1 MKQPLITSDTK
12 NKEFSN
18 SIDKTLSVIDC
29 IFEEEGTFIDIQKKL
44 NLPKATL
51 HRILQSLEKYGLIE
65 KVAPTDHYRLG
76 LKFIYYSEAV
86 KTRLSIPSIAQPFL
100 QSLSA
105 SIGES
110 AGLTVLFQEHCLS
123 LASCRGEESALTS
136 NLLPF
141 PTLNCCSAGK
151 LFLSSWSDEQ
161 LTEYFSNAHLKK
173 LTHNTIITYDDFKK
187 EQAKILKNGFSCDD
201 EENEYGLFCLSVP
214 LFNHT
219 GQINANIGITAPKSR
234 LFTKDVDAIILQL
247 KDTARE
253 ISYVLIKTKCVC
265 PY

>member
-1 MKQPLITSDTK
+1 MKQDPHTPDTK
-12 NKEFSN
+12 TKEFSN

-29 IFEEEGTFIDIQKKL
+29 IFEEESTFIDIQKKL

-51 HRILQSLEKYGLIE
+51 HRILQSLEKYELIE
-65 KVAPTDHYRLG
+65 KVPSTGCYRLG

-100 QSLSA
+100 QSLA
-105 SIGES
+105 STIGE
-110 AGLTVLFQEHCLS
+110 ATGLSVLYQNHCLS
-123 LASCRGEESALTS
+123 LVSCRGEESALTS

-141 PTLNCCSAGK
+141 PMLYCSAAGK
-151 LFLSSWSDEQ
+151 LFLSTWPDEKLKQ
-161 LTEYFSNAHLKK
+161 YFENPDLKK
-173 LTHNTIITYDDFKK
+173 LTYNTIITYEDFKK
-187 EQAKILKNGFSCDD
+187 EQVQILEKGLAYDD
-201 EENEYGLFCLSVP
+201 EENEYGLFCISVP

-234 LFTKDVDAIILQL
+234 LFTQDVDAITTQL

-253 ISYVLIKTKCVC
+253 ISDVLIRTKCVC

>member
-1 MKQPLITSDTK
+1 MKQALTAPDAK

-29 IFEEEGTFIDIQKKL
+29 IFEEESTFIDIQKKL

-51 HRILQSLEKYGLIE
+51 HRILQSLEKYELIE
-65 KVAPTDHYRLG
+65 KIPPTDCYRLG

-100 QSLSA
+100 QSLSSA
-105 SIGES
+105 LGETT
-110 AGLTVLFQEHCLS
+110 GLSVLYQNHCMS
-123 LASCRGEESALTS
+123 LVSFRGEESALTS

-141 PTLNCCSAGK
+141 PTLNCSAAGK
-151 LFLSSWSDEQ
+151 LFLSTWTDEELRQYFADSD
-161 LTEYFSNAHLKK
+161 LKK
-173 LTHNTIITYDDFKK
+173 LTYNTITTYEEFKE
-187 EQAKILKNGFSCDD
+187 EQVRILEEGLAYDD
-201 EENEYGLFCLSVP
+201 EENEYGLFCISVP

-234 LFTKDVDAIILQL
+234 LFTQDVDAITLQL

-253 ISYVLIKTKCVC
+253 ISDVLIKTKCVC

>member
-1 MKQPLITSDTK
+1 MKQSLTTPDTK

-18 SIDKTLSVIDC
+18 SIDKTLGVIDC

-51 HRILQSLEKYGLIE
+51 HRILQSLEKYELIE
-65 KVAPTDHYRLG
+65 KIPSTDCYRLG

-86 KTRLSIPSIAQPFL
+86 KTRLSIPSIAQPYL
-100 QSLSA
+100 QALASSIREATALSVLYEDHCMSL
-105 SIGES
+105 
-110 AGLTVLFQEHCLS
+110 V
-123 LASCRGEESALTS
+123 SCRGEDSALTS

-141 PTLNCCSAGK
+141 PTLNCSASGK
-151 LFLSSWSDEQ
+151 LFLATRSDKE
-161 LTEYFSNAHLKK
+161 LKEYFAGGNLKK
-173 LTHNTIITYDDFKK
+173 LTYNTIVTYEAFKE
-187 EQAKILKNGFSCDD
+187 EQAKILEKGLAYDD
-201 EENEYGLFCLSVP
+201 EENEYGLFCISAP

-234 LFTKDVDAIILQL
+234 LFTQDVDAIISQL

-253 ISYVLIKTKCVC
+253 ISDILIKTKCVC